1 VISGVALFRLNRA
14 DTVRLKRALA
24 SRLLA
29 RVPERYVDKHCLAFR
44 QADLASEV
52 TDEDEK
58 VRQLR

>member
-1 VISGVALFRLNRA
+1 MIATANAAQTLGPCA
-14 DTVRLKRALA
+14 
-24 SRLLA
+24 
-29 RVPERYVDKHCLAFR
+29 ERYVDKHCLAFR